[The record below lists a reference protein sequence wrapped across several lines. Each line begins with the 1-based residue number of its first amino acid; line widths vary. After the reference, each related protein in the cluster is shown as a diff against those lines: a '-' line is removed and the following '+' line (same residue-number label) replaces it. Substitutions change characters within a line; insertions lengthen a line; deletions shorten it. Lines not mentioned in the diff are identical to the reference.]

1 MPRQGK
7 LRPEA
12 FSFYI
17 SVGPRRSYT
26 AVGEKFGV
34 SKRSVTSLAKRED
47 WQRRVEE
54 IDRKARESTDK
65 RAVETIEEMNT
76 RHLKSMKIVQ
86 GKALEALKARSIESA
101 MDAVRALDLAVK
113 QERVAR
119 GEPTER
125 TAVSVEEAIKRE
137 YERWMGPPAEDDS
150 EEEGH
155 DVEGR

>member
-1 MPRQGK
+1 MPSKGR
-7 LRPEA
+7 LLPDA
-12 FSFYI
+12 FAFYI
-17 SVGPRRSYT
+17 SLGPRRSYT
-26 AVGEKFGV
+26 AVAEKYGV

-113 QERVAR
+113 QERLAR
-119 GEPTER
+119 GEPSER
-125 TAVSVEEAIKRE
+125 TAVSIEEAIKRE
-137 YERWMGPPAEDDS
+137 YERWMAPPAEDDS

-155 DVEGR
+155 DVEDR

>member
-1 MPRQGK
+1 MPRKG
-7 LRPEA
+7 RIPSDA
-12 FSFYI
+12 FALYI
-17 SVGPRRSYT
+17 SLGPRRSYT
-26 AVGEKFGV
+26 AVAERYSV
-34 SKRSVTSLAKRED
+34 SKRSVTALAKRED
-47 WQRRVEE
+47 WQMRVEE
-54 IDRKARESTDK
+54 IDRKARESTDR

-150 EEEGH
+150 EVDGH
-155 DVEGR
+155 DVEDR